1 LTFPQSQTARH
12 IAKLWSLQSWRDPAL
27 AITVSIPNRLPIIG
41 TAICA
46 PVSVKARRPQPH
58 ERL

>member
-1 LTFPQSQTARH
+1 MHRH

>member
-1 LTFPQSQTARH
+1 MFPHEQTHRH
-12 IAKLWSLQSWRDPAL
+12 IAKLWSLQSWRDPARE
-27 AITVSIPNRLPIIG
+27 ITVSIPNRLPIIG

-46 PVSVKARRPQPH
+46 PVSVKAWRPHPH